1 MRRRWLHDKKTSGS
15 EDGRNLA
22 AKLDSNHRF
31 LEFQVRSVWDLAVGI
46 GGRCHFRGEQLTRE
60 LNTNQRFDGS
70 SALCLQLVVWDDLIS
85 HHPLLS
91 PSWSPYC
98 SPCLPPLSFMHHSLI
113 FLYEARQITL
123 PLCSKRYSWSPSHS
137 ATEFTLLTSSH
148 NPSDPTFF
156 LRLYLCVW
164 VPFPRP
170 LPSLTLLQPD
180 WSLALPQMPQTNT
193 FLVQV
198 TCTYSSFFPKIPT
211 LVVSSIHVGS

>member
-1 MRRRWLHDKKTSGS
+1 M
-15 EDGRNLA
+15 
-22 AKLDSNHRF
+22 
-31 LEFQVRSVWDLAVGI
+31 WDLAVGT

-70 SALCLQLVVWDDLIS
+70 SALCLQLEVWDDLIS

-91 PSWSPYC
+91 PSWCPYC
-98 SPCLPPLSFMHHSLI
+98 SPCLPPLSCMHHSLI
-113 FLYEARQITL
+113 FLYKAPQITL
-123 PLCSKRYSWSPSHS
+123 ALCSKRCSWSPSHS

-180 WSLALPQMPQTNT
+180 WSLSLLQMPQTR
-193 FLVQV
+193 F
-198 TCTYSSFFPKIPT
+198 
-211 LVVSSIHVGS
+211 